1 MSKLSKKTIRLNDH
15 GLVID
20 DSKLNKLQPW
30 LKYKEEK
37 FFNNQDTNLHY
48 AFMDHVRDIYGD
60 SPNPNLKL
68 LGILDG
74 GYFKVPYNTY
84 LRFMVDEEGID
95 VGVYKPDNED
105 VKKSLTL
112 EMVLKFTNSDML
124 NNITT
129 TWLYPD
135 PSALRNIGLYE
146 AEMIANNVEVLTHRI
161 IKFFNQVIH
170 LKTEDMGKGVIKV
183 LPEPKDPIVYTK
195 TKTEIAENITV
206 SLVHRRAWM
215 NREVMEEDISVDKS
229 VLFYCHN
236 VVNLVIDNGRRDALT
251 NIPFNDY
258 MVLTEAYWE
267 EEEELR
273 EQGLLL
279 RLKRN
284 DDGPDRIYVY
294 QKSRGGAYILKTLL
308 VGRNGDYAAMF
319 GSTRKGKAF
328 GGVAIKLLA
337 AFTRHLLH
345 YQRDIIECEPNSRW
359 TQRKKGVDDYNLF
372 SAHLV
377 DYGKAIRK
385 SIRPSLGGQHR
396 SPVEHERMGHY
407 RRYKSGKVV
416 FVRTCTVNSG
426 TKGRSERDY
435 RIS

>member
-1 MSKLSKKTIRLNDH
+1 MTKLSKKTIRLNDH
-15 GLVID
+15 GLDVD

-30 LKYKEEK
+30 LKYQEEK
-37 FFNNQDTNLHY
+37 FFNDRDTGLHY
-48 AFMDHVRDIYGD
+48 VFMDHVSGLYGD

-68 LGILDG
+68 LEVLDG

-105 VKKSLTL
+105 PKVGLTL
-112 EMVLKFTNSDML
+112 EMVLRFTNTDML
-124 NNITT
+124 NNVETE
-129 TWLYPD
+129 WLYPN
-135 PSALRNIGLYE
+135 SSSLRSVDVE
-146 AEMIANNVEVLTHRI
+146 SAEMIANNVEILTYRI
-161 IKFFNQVIH
+161 IKLFNQVIY
-170 LKTEDMGKGVIKV
+170 LKTEDLGKGTIKI
-183 LPEPKDPIVYTK
+183 LPEPKDPVVYTK
-195 TKTEIAENITV
+195 TKTEIAENISV
-206 SLVHRRAWM
+206 SLVHRHTWE
-215 NREVMEEDISVDKS
+215 NREVMEADIGVEKS

-273 EQGLLL
+273 DQGLLL

-284 DDGPDRIYVY
+284 ETGPDRIYVY
-294 QKSRGGAYILKTLL
+294 QKSRGGVYILKTLL
-308 VGRNGDYAAMF
+308 VGRNGSYTALF
-319 GSTRKGKAF
+319 GSTRNGKSF
-328 GGVAIKLLA
+328 GGIVIKLLA

-345 YQRDIIECEPNSRW
+345 YQRDVIECEPNSRW
-359 TQRKKGVDDYNLF
+359 VKRKKGVEDYNLF

-385 SIRPSLGGQHR
+385 SKRPSLGGQHR
-396 SPVEHERMGHY
+396 SPVMHERMGHY
-407 RRYKSGKVV
+407 RRYKSGKVI
-416 FVRTCTVNSG
+416 FVDTCIVNKDA
-426 TKGRSERDY
+426 KGRSERDY
-435 RIS
+435 FIS